1 MEASAYFL
9 ISFLIGAVPFSSL
22 LVYIFARKNIRDYG
36 DGNPGAS
43 NALRAGGKVIGMTAL
58 ILDSFKGV
66 IPVAIWAGGL
76 TVWQEILI
84 AIAPVIGH
92 AFSPFLKF
100 KGGKGIATSFGIWTG
115 LGLWG
120 APISMG
126 AGAIASKYL
135 LKDKSDEVKVLA
147 VFLCLGVFLL
157 VSAGR
162 LNLWLLYTANCAIV
176 AVKQAQY
183 YSKGSGNAR

>member
-1 MEASAYFL
+1 MDASAFFL
-9 ISFLIGAVPFSSL
+9 ISFLIGAIPFSSL
-22 LVYIFARKNIRDYG
+22 LVHIFARKNIRDYG

-43 NALRAGGKVIGMTAL
+43 NAFRAGGKVIGITAL

-66 IPVAIWAGGL
+66 IPAAIWAGRL
-76 TVWQEILI
+76 AVWQEILI

-100 KGGKGIATSFGIWTG
+100 RGGKGIATSFGIWMG

-126 AGAIASKYL
+126 AGAIA
-135 LKDKSDEVKVLA
+135 
-147 VFLCLGVFLL
+147 
-157 VSAGR
+157 
-162 LNLWLLYTANCAIV
+162 
-176 AVKQAQY
+176 
-183 YSKGSGNAR
+183 